1 MLKSK
6 LFVAS
11 IILALVLTACGAPTP
26 APTSVPPTSA
36 PAMTEA
42 PTQAP
47 AMTEAP
53 TQAPTEAATAA
64 PTQPAMSMANIDCM
78 GAQSGDQVTVVY
90 QWTGS
95 EETGFNTAV
104 KPLVDACGIKI
115 NAQSTRDPAVLDTMV
130 KSTPPDVL
138 FWPSLSPM
146 KLYADKLMALD
157 TLGGNKDNYPSY
169 WIDMGTAN
177 GNWYAVPAKADMK
190 SIIWYSPTQFQAFG
204 YQVPTT
210 FAELQ
215 TLVDKM
221 VADGNVPW
229 SMGNNNGGAGNGWV
243 GTDFIQDLLL
253 VSKGPD
259 FVNGIIAGTVPYND
273 PAVLAAYQ
281 QYYKWASDPKYTVG
295 GATGTVN
302 TPFLNAIYDVF
313 DNPPKAMMVRNS
325 GFAGGAI
332 ASQFP
337 NLKYP
342 QDYDFFEFP
351 GVQGVQG
358 SADFMYA
365 FSDTPA
371 AKALVAYITS
381 NTGGENWAK
390 SSNGI
395 SPNKGASGQ
404 YTDPVLSKLSDLL
417 ANAPAFTFD
426 IGDALGDPFST
437 AEFKGV
443 VDIVQGADIKT
454 TLDTVAAA
462 QAATVK

>member
-1 MLKSK
+1 MNKFRNISALLML
-6 LFVAS
+6 A
-11 IILALVLTACGAPTP
+11 ALLLGACGTP
-26 APTSVPPTSA
+26 ATPTAAPPA
-36 PAMTEA
+36 A

-47 AMTEAP
+47 APTMAP
-53 TQAPTEAATAA
+53 AATSATTAPAATAA
-64 PTQPAMSMANIDCM
+64 PTAVPFTTSGIDCM
-78 GAQSGDQVTVVY
+78 GAKSGDSVSVVY
-90 QWTGS
+90 QWSGG
-95 EETGFNTAV
+95 EEASFNSLI

-115 NAQSTRDPAVLDTMV
+115 NPESTRDPAVLDTKV

-138 FWPSLSPM
+138 FWPSLSPA
-146 KLYADKLMALD
+146 KLYGDKLVALD
-157 TLGGNKDNYPSY
+157 TLGANKDNYPAY
-169 WIDMGTAN
+169 WITMGTVN
-177 GNWYAVPAKADMK
+177 GKWLAVPAKADMK
-190 SIIWYSPTQFQAFG
+190 SIIWYSPTQFQALG
-204 YQVPTT
+204 YTVPKT
-210 FAELQ
+210 FADLQ

-221 VADGNVPW
+221 AADGNVPW
-229 SMGNNNGGAGNGWV
+229 SMGNNNGGAGNGWA

-281 QYYKWASDPKYTVG
+281 IYQKWASDPKYTVG

-313 DNPPKAMMVRNS
+313 ANPPKAMMVKIS

-332 ASQFP
+332 AAQYP

-342 QDYDFFEFP
+342 ADYDFFQFP
-351 GVQGVQG
+351 GIQGAQG

-365 FSDTPA
+365 FSSSAA
-371 AKALVAYITS
+371 AKALVAYVTGT
-381 NTGGENWAK
+381 TGGQNWAK
-390 SSNGI
+390 AGFGI
-395 SPNKGASGQ
+395 SPNKAASGQ
-404 YTDPVLSKLSDLL
+404 YYDPQLSKLSDML

-443 VDIVQGADIKT
+443 VDVVQGSDIKA
-454 TLDTVAAA
+454 TLDTIAAA
-462 QAATVK
+462 QAQTVKK

>member
-1 MLKSK
+1 MNKFSK
-6 LFVAS
+6 ILG
-11 IILALVLTACGAPTP
+11 LALLAALFLASC
-26 APTSVPPTSA
+26 A
-36 PAMTEA
+36 PATPTAAPATQPPA

-47 AMTEAP
+47 A
-53 TQAPTEAATAA
+53 TQAPATQAPAATAGPTATVA
-64 PTQPAMSMANIDCM
+64 PTAVPYTTTGIDCK
-78 GAQSGDQVTVVY
+78 GAKSGDQVTIVY
-90 QWTGS
+90 QWSGS
-95 EETGFNTAV
+95 EEASFNSLI

-130 KSTPPDVL
+130 KSTPPDIL
-138 FWPSLSPM
+138 FWPSLSPT
-146 KLYADKLMALD
+146 KLYADKLVALD
-157 TLGGNKDNYPSY
+157 TVGGNKDNYPAY
-169 WIDMGTAN
+169 WVTMGTVN
-177 GNWYAVPAKADMK
+177 GKWVAIPAKADMK

-204 YQVPTT
+204 YTVPKT
-210 FAELQ
+210 FADLQ
-215 TLVDKM
+215 ALVDKM

-229 SMGNNNGGAGNGWV
+229 SMGNNNGGAGNGWA

-281 QYYKWASDPKYTVG
+281 TYYKWASDPKYTPG

-313 DNPPKAMMVRNS
+313 SNPPKAMMVKIS

-332 ASQFP
+332 AAQYP

-342 QDYDFFEFP
+342 TDYDFFEFP

-365 FSDTPA
+365 FSSSPA
-371 AKALVAYITS
+371 AQAVVAYVTGT
-381 NTGGENWAK
+381 TGGQNWAK
-390 SSNGI
+390 AGFGI
-395 SPNKGASGQ
+395 SPNKAASGQ
-404 YTDPVLSKLSDLL
+404 YYDPQLSKLSDML

-443 VDIVQGADIKT
+443 VDVVQGADIKT
-454 TLDTVAAA
+454 TLDTIAAA
-462 QAATVK
+462 QAQTVK